1 MVTVGNGCPKRPSL
15 VAAAQGF
22 TLVELMI
29 VVAIIA
35 VLASIALPNYQQY
48 VIKARR
54 ADMMTEMQ
62 GIASRIESRRLVEG
76 VYTNINLAQVYKRTP
91 NGGQF
96 SYPDDTR
103 AYYRVRLV
111 NADKAEVMTGDKMTT
126 AFWRIE
132 AVPTA
137 AGPQV
142 QDGTLTL
149 DYKGERCR
157 NLPKTVNVPKD
168 YIACG
173 RGDEWRN

>member
-48 VIKARR
+48 VIKSRR
-54 ADMMTEMQ
+54 GDMMTEMQ
-62 GIASRIESRRLVEG
+62 NIASRIESRRLVEG

-111 NADKAEVMTGDKMTT
+111 NADDGSVMSGNSMTT

-132 AVPTA
+132 AVPVA
-137 AGPQV
+137 NLQ
-142 QDGTLTL
+142 QRDGTLTL
-149 DYKGERCR
+149 DYAGQRCR
-157 NLPKTVNVPKD
+157 NLPAPSNKSL
-168 YIACG
+168 CG
-173 RGDEWRN
+173 HGDEWRN

>member
-1 MVTVGNGCPKRPSL
+1 MVNTAKKRSSSIYTPL
-15 VAAAQGF
+15 AMQGF
-22 TLVELMI
+22 TLIELMI
-29 VVAIIA
+29 TIAIVAIM
-35 VLASIALPNYQQY
+35 ASIVMPNYQQY
-48 VIKARR
+48 IIKSRR
-54 ADMMTEMQ
+54 ADMMTELQ
-62 GIASRIESRRLVEG
+62 NIASRIESRRLVEG
-76 VYTNINLAQVYKRTP
+76 VYTNISLGQVLGGTP
-91 NGGQF
+91 TTGTIN
-96 SYPDDTR
+96 YPDDKMT
-103 AYYRVRLV
+103 YYRVRLV